1 MQMEMCCLHLP
12 SLYLQS
18 AMGSGWCGE
27 RGWHLRTTTNNTS
40 QLILYMF
47 GRIFFSLSTY
57 HHDPSPNVASY
68 ILFLCRSGVDACKQI
83 QTNDMYA
90 VMQLWQMTHSG
101 ICYPKNQ
108 TKTKKIKT
116 SCDLYAAITKIS
128 ALIHEI
134 WEGTWR
140 KRGQKGG
147 CFSLMERG
155 QWAW

>member
-18 AMGSGWCGE
+18 AMGSGGCGE

-47 GRIFFSLSTY
+47 GRIFFSLSTN

-108 TKTKKIKT
+108 TKTKKNKNILWSLCSHNK
-116 SCDLYAAITKIS
+116 DLCTNTRDLGRNLEKKGTKGR
-128 ALIHEI
+128 L
-134 WEGTWR
+134 
-140 KRGQKGG
+140 
-147 CFSLMERG
+147 L
-155 QWAW
+155 